1 MKKKCNQI
9 GKLIGYE
16 RMRAGIIEDDLC
28 KGLCSRSFLGR
39 VEAGERD
46 CEKILA
52 DALLQRAGVSAD
64 KFVYMINP
72 EEQDWLLLRENLIL
86 AVESGDMKVAAPLMV
101 RYRRKTE
108 KRSRLH
114 RQLLLLLQV
123 ILEWKNGGNKEEMQQ
138 KLKEAWRITV
148 PDATMDEIRNPK
160 AANPYLTLTEL
171 VLVMMR
177 YRIMEEQG
185 KTVQAAVGYEK
196 LLRHMEQFTDEEDRV
211 KLYPQIAYRLAGI
224 RLKEDMVQPALEVA
238 QKAIELL
245 KVRGRLFYLRQL
257 LEIVCEYGEMETAE
271 KAELEE
277 IITSLKWLY
286 TQYGVNDEPWIWNI
300 PFGMAEVELAGNLIK
315 SRRKVLGLSQEK
327 LSEDICSSV
336 SLSRIEC
343 GKVAPKREC
352 FAKLMERVGMTGSRF
367 ENVVQMEQPELMELA
382 VRISVLLSH
391 SKGEEAEPLIQ
402 ELEKRVKNPDKFTKQ
417 YLLNVKAV
425 ALYCQ
430 KKISTEQYISMQE
443 EALYLT
449 LPNVSLEKLK
459 MWNFSRQEV
468 NIINTVSSAS
478 AKAGKEYEIES
489 LLQMVRVQYE
499 DKDFTLEHYVAGYE
513 LTMRNLGSVL
523 GNLGKY
529 EEAIIMADKGIKLGL
544 CAGRGAVL
552 STTLYDRGWDMEQMW
567 KKGKYEKKESLQ
579 YVKASYGLNLLF
591 DMQLAKGFLREH
603 IERLYTD

>member
-185 KTVQAAVGYEK
+185 KTVQAAVGHEK

-257 LEIVCEYGEMETAE
+257 LEIVCEYGEMEPAE

>member
-257 LEIVCEYGEMETAE
+257 LEIVCEYGEMEPAE

-417 YLLNVKAV
+417 YLLNVKAL
-425 ALYCQ
+425 ALFNQGKIAVDDYFELQ
-430 KKISTEQYISMQE
+430 K

-449 LPNVSLEKLK
+449 VPRVPFEKLES
-459 MWNFSRQEV
+459 WNFSRQEV
-468 NIINTVSSAS
+468 NIINAISYACSDLKNEKLVIDYLEMI
-478 AKAGKEYEIES
+478 G
-489 LLQMVRVQYE
+489 RQYE
-499 DKDFTLEHYVAGYE
+499 NRPFGLQHYVIGYE
-513 LTMRNLGSVL
+513 LTMRNLGNLL
-523 GNLGKY
+523 GNIAHY
-529 EEAIIMADKGIKLGL
+529 EDAIVMADKGIVAGL
-544 CAGRGAVL
+544 QSGRGAILNITV
-552 STTLYDRGWDMEQMW
+552 YDRGWDMEHLW
-567 KKGKYEKKESLQ
+567 EKGIYSTKESLQ
-579 YVKASYGLNLLF
+579 YVKASYALNKLF
-591 DMQLAKGFLREH
+591 GRKIDCDFLEKH
-603 IERLYTD
+603 LIEKY